1 MHVLSSTPRISR
13 RHALRSL
20 GVSLALPA
28 LECMRSGAA
37 SLSAAVRAAEGGKR
51 AARSVFI
58 YLPNGVNNYDW
69 QIRGAGPG
77 YTMSNA
83 FAVLEKHRRQITP
96 ISGLHHPNGIGHHHN
111 CEKIWLTGA
120 RIGEAEKNTISA
132 DQLIA
137 QKTAQQTRFASLE
150 MGNGWSLAWNADG
163 ITLPAERNPATVFKS
178 LFEEPAGGIDAQRR
192 RLQRKESIL
201 DVVLEEARGLE
212 RQLGSADRGR
222 LEQYLTSVRE
232 VEVRA
237 KRAESWLD
245 TPRPK
250 IESAVAERLSR
261 DVRPDDKF
269 GEYLRTMYDII
280 VLAFQTD
287 VTRVVTFSTGSESH
301 APAIPEI
308 GISQQRHALSHHGGN
323 PTLLADLAKSDRFNL
338 EQLGYFLT
346 RLGEV
351 QDAEGPLLDTSM
363 VLYGSGMAYGH
374 SHGNA
379 NLPLVLAG
387 GSGLGLRHGSHV
399 DFNLAA
405 GHDYE
410 KDLIGICFKPVD
422 PRAHMSNLLLTMA
435 QRMGIETESF
445 GDSTRELT
453 EVVA

>member
-1 MHVLSSTPRISR
+1 MHVLSSTPRVNR
-13 RHALRSL
+13 RHVLRGL

-37 SLSAAVRAAEGGKR
+37 SFSATARAAEAGKR
-51 AARSVFI
+51 VARSVFI
-58 YLPNGVNNYDW
+58 YLPNGVNNFEW
-69 QIRGAGPG
+69 QIRGAGPT

-83 FAVLEKHRRQITP
+83 FAVLEKHRQQITP
-96 ISGLHHPNGIGHHHN
+96 ISGLHHPHGLGHHHN

-137 QKTAQQTRFASLE
+137 QKAAHHTRFASLE
-150 MGNGWSLAWNADG
+150 IGNGRSLAVSADG
-163 ITLPAERNPATVFKS
+163 ITLPSEQNPATVFKS
-178 LFEEPAGGIDAQRR
+178 LFAEPTGGTDAQRR
-192 RLQRKESIL
+192 RLERKESIL

-222 LEQYLTSVRE
+222 LDQYLTSVRE

-250 IESAVAERLSR
+250 IESAVADRLNR
-261 DVRPDDKF
+261 DVSPDKF

-287 VTRVVTFSTGSESH
+287 VTRVVTFSTGSESV

-308 GISQQRHALSHHGGN
+308 GIRQQRHALSHHGGN

-338 EQLGYFLT
+338 DQLGYFLT
-346 RLGEV
+346 RLADV
-351 QDAEGPLLDTSM
+351 TDVDGPLLDTSM
-363 VLYGSGMAYGH
+363 ILYGSGMAYGH

-387 GSGLGLRHGSHV
+387 GSALGLKHGSHV

-422 PRAHMSNLLLTMA
+422 PQARMSNLLLTMA
-435 QRMGIETESF
+435 QKMGVEAGSF
-445 GDSTRELT
+445 ADSTRELT
-453 EVVA
+453 EIVA

>member
-1 MHVLSSTPRISR
+1 MHVLSSTPRVNR
-13 RHALRSL
+13 RHVLRAL

-37 SLSAAVRAAEGGKR
+37 SLSATARAAEAGKR
-51 AARSVFI
+51 AARSVFV

-69 QIRGAGPG
+69 QIRGAGPE
-77 YTMSNA
+77 YTPSNA
-83 FAVLEKHRRQITP
+83 FAVLEKYRQQITP
-96 ISGLHHPNGIGHHHN
+96 MSGLHHPHGLGHHHN

-120 RIGEAEKNTISA
+120 RIGEAEKNTISV

-137 QKTAQQTRFASLE
+137 EKTSPHTRFASLE
-150 MGNGWSLAWNADG
+150 IGCGRSLAFNSDG
-163 ITLPAERNPATVFKS
+163 IGLPSEQNPATVFKN

-192 RLQRKESIL
+192 RLNRKESIL

-222 LEQYLTSVRE
+222 LDQYLTSVRE

-245 TPRPK
+245 SPRPT
-250 IESAVAERLSR
+250 IERAVAERLNRNVS
-261 DVRPDDKF
+261 PDKF

-287 VTRVVTFSTGSESH
+287 MTRVVTFSTGSESV

-338 EQLGYFLT
+338 EQLGYFLS
-346 RLGEV
+346 RLGTV
-351 QDAEGPLLDTSM
+351 ADADGPLLDTSM
-363 VLYGSGMAYGH
+363 ILYGSGMAYGH

-379 NLPLVLAG
+379 NMPLVLAG
-387 GSGLGLRHGSHV
+387 GSALGLKHGSHV

-410 KDLIGICFKPVD
+410 KDLIGPCFKPVD
-422 PRAHMSNLLLTMA
+422 SQARLSNLLLTMA
-435 QRMGIETESF
+435 QKMGIETASF
-445 GDSTRELT
+445 ADSTRELT
-453 EVVA
+453 EVAA